1 MNNKNAVSKKVLFD
15 HFAGLSTPLE
25 KASIEEWLN
34 KPDNVE
40 FYYHC
45 LNAWENENLQYVA
58 DSLAA
63 FEQINTTKNEQTVSI
78 NTTASVKKIGKRLA
92 IAAAVLVAI
101 CCTLF
106 LEKDRIL
113 NKTVNTTYGEVKQIV
128 LPDGSTVTLNANSE
142 IKYARFNFADNT
154 REVNLNGEADF
165 SVIHTKSNQKFIV
178 KTNNKLN
185 VTVLGTQF
193 SVYNR
198 NATSEVVLRKG
209 KVELDYTTIVGNQ
222 PTVLV
227 LKPGDKFIKN
237 EKGADEVH
245 LADTE
250 KVVAWKN
257 HDFLFEGTAL
267 ADVANIVK
275 DNFGIKLI
283 FQNDTLASRKIS
295 GTFHAE
301 KADELIDAIAQLLDV
316 NYKKKNNVIYFF
328 N

>member
-1 MNNKNAVSKKVLFD
+1 MNNKKAVSRKVLLD
-15 HFAGLSTPLE
+15 HFAGRSTPLE
-25 KASIEEWLN
+25 KALIEEWLN
-34 KPDNVE
+34 SSENNE
-40 FYYHC
+40 FYYEC
-45 LNAWENENLQYVA
+45 LNEWENENLQYVA
-58 DSLAA
+58 DEVSA
-63 FEQINTTKNEQTVSI
+63 FEKINIEKSKAPSTTI
-78 NTTASVKKIGKRLA
+78 NNLVVRRLGKRLA
-92 IAAAVLVAI
+92 VAAAILIVTI
-101 CCTLF
+101 GTLF
-106 LEKDRIL
+106 IEKDNIL
-113 NKTVNTTYGEVKQIV
+113 SKTVSTNYGEVKQV
-128 LPDGSTVTLNANSE
+128 DLPDGSIVTLNANSE

-165 SVIHTKSNQKFIV
+165 SVVHTKSNQKFIV

-198 NATSEVVLRKG
+198 STTSEVVLRKG
-209 KVELDYTTIVGNQ
+209 KVELNYTSIVGNQ
-222 PTVLV
+222 QRLLV

-237 EKGADEVH
+237 ERGADEVH
-245 LADTE
+245 LANTE

-267 ADVANIVK
+267 AEVANIIK

-316 NYKKKNNVIYFF
+316 NYKKKNNLIYFF
-328 N
+328 E